1 MVADRVPE
9 PSGSEN
15 ERRSIRPNLAFGA
28 AFLLALV
35 GGVTGV
41 FALVEVIPPTPFK
54 TPIGV
59 MDRILPNLETLR
71 SSGNQPGLQ
80 RIAVLGD
87 STVDS
92 YASIKKIPVR
102 LEEGLRRSAL
112 EPESLMVVNLSFP
125 ALGSTSYYFLADR
138 VVETRPDLIV
148 WEVSLTH
155 ASERW
160 RRSIPRPELA
170 GWMAPARIPG
180 TLAMPM
186 EDIGLTADELLLY
199 QLIVRLGAGEAWRD
213 WLVNLSR
220 VDKVRGNFEEWL
232 SSITGNTP
240 EKRFQLVWALMAMA
254 ALREGGELDRYNH
267 AGEIEHFGKVLEG
280 IDTDHPTLR
289 FISATANLIRQSGI
303 PLLVYLNPINMEH
316 LEKVGVLEDGNI
328 EKTLAA
334 FHQTL
339 HIEGVALLDLHDEF
353 PDDHFSDMAGH
364 FRHDHEFEAQTKLA
378 NILAAFIIDEEM
390 LGPNVFAGGKED

>member
-1 MVADRVPE
+1 
-9 PSGSEN
+9 
-15 ERRSIRPNLAFGA
+15 
-28 AFLLALV
+28 
-35 GGVTGV
+35 
-41 FALVEVIPPTPFK
+41 
-54 TPIGV
+54 
-59 MDRILPNLETLR
+59 MDRILPSLEGLKNSR
-71 SSGNQPGLQ
+71 NQPGLR

-92 YASIKKIPVR
+92 YATTKKIPFR
-102 LEEGLRRSAL
+102 LEEALRRSAL
-112 EPESLMVVNLSFP
+112 EPQSLEVTNLSFP

-138 VVETRPDLIV
+138 VIETRPDLIV

-160 RRSIPRPELA
+160 RRNIPRPELA
-170 GWMAPARIPG
+170 GWMSPARIPG

-199 QLIVRLGAGEAWRD
+199 QLIVGIGAGEAWRD

-232 SSITGNTP
+232 SSFTGNSP
-240 EKRFQLVWALMAMA
+240 EKRFQLVWALRAMA
-254 ALREGGELDRYNH
+254 ALREGGELDRYNY

-316 LEKVGVLEDGNI
+316 LEKVGVLEDGDI
-328 EKTLAA
+328 EKTLTA
-334 FHQTL
+334 FRQTL
-339 HIEGVALLDLHDEF
+339 DLEGVVLLDLHDEF

-364 FRHDHEFEAQTKLA
+364 FRHDHALEAQTKLA
-378 NILAAFIIDEEM
+378 NTLATFIIDEKM
-390 LGPNVFAGGKED
+390 LGPNVFANGKED